1 MKGFLLNQHT
11 NLIISI
17 FSKYHIGLIILT
29 FLLVCL
35 IINNKEKFINMNEK
49 KKKVSRYTLAGIL
62 IINFILRRGS
72 FIYYGVYNWKYHLD
86 INFCNFTSIMFLT
99 YSLTGNKKIYEICY
113 YMAFIGPFASI
124 LCPSVNFSPLN
135 YSFYSFIILHHTIFI
150 FNIMFMYA
158 EKLEY
163 KKNALKKII
172 IFLVIYFSTIYLFDF
187 IFNTTYNMPNS
198 FLNKAILDNKVIKVC
213 LNIKY
218 LVMYSIVSIN
228 IFIARKFLKYSRNSQ
243 SN

>member
-1 MKGFLLNQHT
+1 MKSFFLNQNK
-11 NLIISI
+11 NLFISL
-17 FSKYHIGLIILT
+17 FSKYHISLIILT
-29 FLLVCL
+29 FLIVCL
-35 IINNKEKFINMNEK
+35 IINNKEKFLNINDKNK
-49 KKKVSRYTLAGIL
+49 KILRYTLAGIL

-86 INFCNFTSIMFLT
+86 INFCNFTSIMYLI

-113 YMAFIGPFASI
+113 YMAFIGPFSSI
-124 LCPSVNFSPLN
+124 LCPSVDFSPLN
-135 YSFYSFIILHHTIFI
+135 YSFYSFIILHHIIFI
-150 FNIMFMYA
+150 FNIMFMYT

-228 IFIARKFLKYSRNSQ
+228 IFIAQKFLKYVRNSQ